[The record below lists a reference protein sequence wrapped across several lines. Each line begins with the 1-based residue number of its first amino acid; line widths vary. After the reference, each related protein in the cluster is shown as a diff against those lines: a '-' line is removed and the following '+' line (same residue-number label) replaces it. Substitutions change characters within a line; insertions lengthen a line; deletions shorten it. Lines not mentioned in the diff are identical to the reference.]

1 VSGSERLSNTS
12 LWHSVKS
19 SFTESVG
26 DIVFGMEDGA
36 VSIAGLVFGVAFS
49 VHTNTP
55 VILAGA
61 TGATAAAISMAAGAY
76 LDVESRKDLAR
87 QKIQYEWNEVENNRQ
102 SELAEERQRFR
113 KFGFTPSETHNLV
126 EALRT
131 KPRTLLKFEEAF
143 EVQVGNEANINPYA
157 HAGWMF
163 LADVIAA
170 STPVLPFFFFP
181 LAIARIVAIIV
192 AARLLFAVGIGRGI
206 IANTNIWITA
216 IATLGIATV
225 AAVGGIV
232 IGQVITG
239 GIHL

>member
-1 VSGSERLSNTS
+1 MPRPS
-12 LWHSVKS
+12 LWYPVKS
-19 SFTESVG
+19 SFMESVG

-49 VHTNTP
+49 VHTTTP
-55 VILAGA
+55 VILAGG

-76 LDVESRKDLAR
+76 LDAESRKDLAR
-87 QKIQYEWNEVENNRQ
+87 QKIQYEKNEVENNRP
-102 SELAEERQRFR
+102 SELAEERKRFR

-131 KPRTLLKFEEAF
+131 KPKTLLKFEEAF
-143 EVQVGNEANINPYA
+143 EVQVGNEANVNPYA

-170 STPVLPFFFFP
+170 STPVLSFFFFP
-181 LAIARIVAIIV
+181 LATARIVAII
-192 AARLLFAVGIGRGI
+192 A
-206 IANTNIWITA
+206 TA
-216 IATLGIATV
+216 

-239 GIHL
+239 NIHL